1 MYLVFKKTANQ
12 QIANCKPRSQHRK
25 NQLWRRVE
33 NRGRSIM
40 KSNAVVVGSFRSLV
54 LRVRFSIA
62 PFSFRRYYAAF
73 YSLMFLFSGISATCF
88 AAPHPL
94 AAAPPMGW
102 NDWAHYQCNYTA
114 QTIIEN
120 ARALIKT
127 GLAARGYNT
136 VTIDDCWMQKTRDS
150 QGNLQAD
157 TTRFPSGMKPVA
169 QAVHALGLK
178 FGIYEDAGYETCGR
192 FAGSGEPNGGGEDH
206 FVEDA
211 KLFASW
217 GVDYLKLDG
226 CNVFVRKG
234 ESKEAAYRRVYK
246 AQSAALRSVARP
258 IVFSE
263 SAPAY
268 FQGNPEW
275 YTVLGWVRDY
285 GQLWREGSDIQN
297 FDIENPDLT
306 RFSSVLWNYAYNL
319 PLGRFQSPGNR
330 NDPDFIIGGDSGM
343 TLAETRSQLA
353 LWSMMSAPLIL
364 SSDLNTLSS
373 AAIAILGN
381 KSVLAIDQD
390 PLGKMATLVQRTP
403 SIDVLYKPLH
413 GGDFAVAALNRGASE
428 ARIALSPAELGFS
441 GDNCRLHA
449 QDLWSDTVQSATPVL
464 QATIASHDTALWR
477 IHASVS
483 CGSPARIGTITRIV
497 PGAKKNLEGYT
508 LCLAAPGQIESCLG
522 TGAEAWILTSNGA
535 LKSSGDCLVASD
547 GKAFIQACSAS
558 PEQHWHYALSGNLI
572 NASKG
577 QCLTGNVADD
587 GTQGLTLQPCG
598 DNLLTQIWSLP
609 N

>member
-1 MYLVFKKTANQ
+1 
-12 QIANCKPRSQHRK
+12 
-25 NQLWRRVE
+25 
-33 NRGRSIM
+33 M
-40 KSNAVVVGSFRSLV
+40 KSNAEEEVCFRSSV
-54 LRVRFSIA
+54 PRVRFSIA
-62 PFSFRRYYAAF
+62 IFSCRRYHAVF
-73 YSLMFLFSGISATCF
+73 YSLMFLFCGVSATCF
-88 AAPHPL
+88 AATDPL
-94 AAAPPMGW
+94 AATPPMGW

-114 QTIIEN
+114 QTIIAN
-120 ARALIKT
+120 ARALKKT

-136 VTIDDCWMQKTRDS
+136 VTIDDCWMQKSRDS
-150 QGNLQAD
+150 HGNLQAD
-157 TTRFPSGMKPVA
+157 PTRFPRGMKPVA

-211 KLFASW
+211 QLFASW

-226 CNVFVRKG
+226 CNVFVRNG

-246 AQSAALRSVARP
+246 AESTALKSVERP

-268 FQGNPEW
+268 FQGDSEW

-297 FDIENPDLT
+297 FETKNPDLS

-319 PLGRFQSPGNR
+319 PLGRFQNPGNW

-353 LWSMMSAPLIL
+353 LWSMMSSPLIL

-373 AAIAILGN
+373 AAIAVLGN
-381 KSVLAIDQD
+381 RSVLAIDQD
-390 PLGKMATLVQRTP
+390 PLGKMATLVHRTA
-403 SIDVLYKPLH
+403 SIDVLLKPLRD
-413 GGDFAVAALNRGASE
+413 GDFAVAALNRGASE
-428 ARIALSPAELGFS
+428 AHIVLSPSELGFP
-441 GDNCRLHA
+441 GDSCSLHA
-449 QDLWSDTVQSATPVL
+449 HDLWSDAVRSATPVL
-464 QATIASHDTALWR
+464 QATIAAHDTAIWQ
-477 IHASVS
+477 IHASAS
-483 CGSPARIGTITRIV
+483 CGSPARTGIITRIV
-497 PGAKKNLEGYT
+497 PGAEKNLESYT
-508 LCLAAPGQIESCLG
+508 YCLAAPGQIESCIG
-522 TGAEAWILTSNGA
+522 TVAEAWVVTSSGA
-535 LKSSGDCLVASD
+535 LKSSGGCLAASE
-547 GKAFIQACSAS
+547 GKAFIQPCSAS

-572 NASKG
+572 NAGNG
-577 QCLTGNVADD
+577 QCLTSDVTDA

-598 DNLLTQIWSLP
+598 DNLQTQIWSLP

>member
-1 MYLVFKKTANQ
+1 MNSNGAEKIDFQSSVSRVPFA
-12 QIANCKPRSQHRK
+12 IA
-25 NQLWRRVE
+25 
-33 NRGRSIM
+33 
-40 KSNAVVVGSFRSLV
+40 A
-54 LRVRFSIA
+54 
-62 PFSFRRYYAAF
+62 FSFRRYYAAF
-73 YSLMFLFSGISATCF
+73 YSLMFLFCWVSATCF
-88 AAPHPL
+88 AATRPL
-94 AAAPPMGW
+94 ASAPPMGW

-120 ARALIKT
+120 AHALFKT

-157 TTRFPSGMKPVA
+157 TTRFPSGMKPVV

-211 KLFASW
+211 QLFSSW

-234 ESKEAAYRRVYK
+234 ESKGQAYRRVYK
-246 AQSAALRSVARP
+246 AESEALKSAARP

-268 FQGNPEW
+268 FQGDSEW

-297 FDIENPDLT
+297 FNIENPDLP

-319 PLGRFQSPGNR
+319 PLGRFQSPGNW
-330 NDPDFIIGGDSGM
+330 NDPDFIIGGDGGM
-343 TLAETRSQLA
+343 TLAETRSQVA

-373 AAIAILGN
+373 AAIAVLGN
-381 KSVLAIDQD
+381 TSVLAIDQD
-390 PLGKMATLVQRTP
+390 PLGKMATLVQRAP
-403 SIDVLYKPLH
+403 SIDVLFKPLRD
-413 GGDFAVAALNRGASE
+413 GDFAVAVLNHGASE
-428 ARIALSPAELGFS
+428 AHIVLSPSELGFP
-441 GDNCRLHA
+441 GDSCRLNAH
-449 QDLWSDTVQSATPVL
+449 DLWSNTIQSATPDL
-464 QATIASHDTALWR
+464 QATIAAHDTAIWW

-483 CGSPARIGTITRIV
+483 CGFPARTGTITRIV
-497 PGAKKNLEGYT
+497 PGAGKNLESYT
-508 LCLAAPGQIESCLG
+508 FCLAAPGQIESCTG
-522 TGAEAWILTSNGA
+522 TVAEAWVVTSSGA
-535 LKSSGDCLVASD
+535 LKSSGGCLAAFD
-547 GKAFIQACSAS
+547 GKALIRQCSAS
-558 PEQHWHYALSGNLI
+558 PEQYWHYALSGNLI
-572 NASKG
+572 NASNN
-577 QCLTGNVADD
+577 QCLTSNVTDA
-587 GTQGLTLQPCG
+587 GTRGLTLQPCG

>member
-1 MYLVFKKTANQ
+1 
-12 QIANCKPRSQHRK
+12 
-25 NQLWRRVE
+25 
-33 NRGRSIM
+33 M
-40 KSNAVVVGSFRSLV
+40 KSNVAVVGSFRSLV
-54 LRVRFSIA
+54 PRVRFSIA
-62 PFSFRRYYAAF
+62 GFSFRKYSTAF
-73 YSLMFLFSGISATCF
+73 YSLMFLFCWVSATCF

-114 QTIIEN
+114 QTILEN
-120 ARALIKT
+120 ARALVKT

-136 VTIDDCWMQKTRDS
+136 VTIDDCWMQKSRDS
-150 QGNLQAD
+150 HGNLQAD
-157 TTRFPSGMKPVA
+157 PARFPDGMKVVA

-192 FAGSGEPNGGGEDH
+192 FSGSGEPDGGGEDH

-268 FQGNPEW
+268 FQGDPEW
-275 YTVLGWVRDY
+275 YTVLDWIRGY

-297 FDIENPDLT
+297 FDTENPDLT
-306 RFSSVLWNYAYNL
+306 RFPSVLWNYAYNL
-319 PLGRFQSPGNR
+319 PLGRFQSPGNW
-330 NDPDFIIGGDSGM
+330 NDPDFIIGGDGGM

-364 SSDLNTLSS
+364 SSDLNTLNTAS
-373 AAIAILGN
+373 IAILGN
-381 KSVLAIDQD
+381 KSILAIDQD

-403 SIDVLYKPLH
+403 SIDVLFKPLND
-413 GGDFAVAALNRGASE
+413 GDFAVAALNRGASE
-428 ARIALSPAELGFS
+428 AGVALSPAELGFS
-441 GDNCRLHA
+441 GDSCRLDAH
-449 QDLWSDTVQSATPVL
+449 DLWSDTVQSATPVL
-464 QATIASHDTALWR
+464 QAAVGSHDTAIWR
-477 IHASVS
+477 IHASDS
-483 CGSPARIGTITRIV
+483 CGSAARMGAITRII
-497 PGAKKNLEGYT
+497 PGIKKNLENYAF
-508 LCLAAPGQIESCLG
+508 CLAAPAKIESCIG
-522 TGAEAWILTSNGA
+522 TVAENWIVTSSGA
-535 LKSSGDCLVASD
+535 LKSSEGCLAASD
-547 GKAFIQACSAS
+547 GKAFIQACSVS
-558 PEQHWHYALSGNLI
+558 PEQHWQYALSGNLI
-572 NASKG
+572 NASSG
-577 QCLTGNVADD
+577 QCLTGNVTDA

-598 DNLLTQIWSLP
+598 NDLPSQIWSLP

>member
-1 MYLVFKKTANQ
+1 
-12 QIANCKPRSQHRK
+12 
-25 NQLWRRVE
+25 
-33 NRGRSIM
+33 M
-40 KSNAVVVGSFRSLV
+40 KSNAAVEVNFQSSVSS
-54 LRVRFSIA
+54 VRYAIA
-62 PFSFRRYYAAF
+62 TFSFRKYYAAF
-73 YSLMFLFSGISATCF
+73 YSLMFLFCGVSATCF
-88 AAPHPL
+88 AAPPAL

-120 ARALIKT
+120 ARALVKT

-136 VTIDDCWMQKTRDS
+136 VTIDDCWMHKSRDS
-150 QGNLQAD
+150 QGDLQAD
-157 TTRFPSGMKPVA
+157 PTRFPSGMKPVA

-178 FGIYEDAGYETCGR
+178 FGIYEDAGYDTCGR
-192 FAGSGEPNGGGEDH
+192 FAGSGEPDGGGEDH

-246 AQSAALRSVARP
+246 AESTALRSVDRP

-297 FDIENPDLT
+297 FETENPDLP

-319 PLGRFQSPGNR
+319 PLGRFQSPGNW
-330 NDPDFIIGGDSGM
+330 NDPDFVIGGDRGM

-364 SSDLNTLSS
+364 SSDLDKLSS
-373 AAIAILGN
+373 AAIAILEN
-381 KSVLAIDQD
+381 KSILAIDQD
-390 PLGKMATLVQRTP
+390 PLGKMAILVHRTP
-403 SIDVLYKPLH
+403 SIDVLFKPLH
-413 GGDFAVAALNRGASE
+413 DGEFAVAALNRGASE
-428 ARIALSPAELGFS
+428 ARIALYPAELGFP
-441 GDNCRLHA
+441 GDSCRFHA
-449 QDLWSDTVQSATPVL
+449 RDLWSDAVQAVTPVL
-464 QATIASHDTALWR
+464 QATIASHDTAIWR

-483 CGSPARIGTITRIV
+483 CGSPERTGTITRID

-508 LCLAAPGQIESCLG
+508 FCLAAPGQIESCTG
-522 TGAEAWILTSNGA
+522 TVAEAWVITSSGA
-535 LKSSGDCLVASD
+535 LKSSGGCLAASD
-547 GKAFIQACSAS
+547 GKAFIQPCSAS

-572 NASKG
+572 NASNN
-577 QCLTGNVADD
+577 QCLTSNVPDA
-587 GTQGLTLQPCG
+587 GKQGLTLEPCG